1 MAKTPENIRS
11 FLFDLYEK
19 LKESGKK
26 EKAMLTEF
34 KHECGEE
41 GPLEAWDYSYYMTK
55 LKEKLYHVRSLR
67 HR

>member
-26 EKAMLTEF
+26 ENAMLTEF

-41 GPLEAWDYSYYMTK
+41 GPLEPWDYSYYIMK
-55 LKEKLYHVRSLR
+55 LKEKLYHVCDGVNE
-67 HR
+67 